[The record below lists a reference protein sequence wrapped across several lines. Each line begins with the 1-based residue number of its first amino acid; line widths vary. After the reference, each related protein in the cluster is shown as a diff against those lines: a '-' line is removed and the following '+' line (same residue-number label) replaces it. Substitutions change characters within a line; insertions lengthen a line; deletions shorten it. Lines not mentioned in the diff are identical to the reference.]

1 MICFT
6 LNQEEHLDSLFLG
19 YYAVIFQFDEAE
31 VTRGATPTPVPVKSE
46 RPDLNPS
53 PVVRRQ
59 VGQKSTVHRCPE
71 CGQTF
76 GFKSSLKT
84 HMKVHAKETP
94 FSCPDYG
101 KGFSKSALHSHT
113 RIHTGEKPFHCSVCN
128 KRFAQQGNSNLLRHV
143 MTNHIG
149 EKPYICSVCGK
160 RFTLKGYLQKHMKTH
175 AKHGNVHG

>member
-6 LNQEEHLDSLFLG
+6 LNQETFGLIISSLDPEPDPNPPH
-19 YYAVIFQFDEAE
+19 IKQEQEAE

-84 HMKVHAKETP
+84 HMKVHSRPMHMVTHTGEKL
-94 FSCPDYG
+94 FHCSVCG
-101 KGFSKSALHSHT
+101 RGFSQKSALHSHT
-113 RIHTGEKPFHCSVCN
+113 RIHTGEKPFHCSV
-128 KRFAQQGNSNLLRHV
+128 F
-143 MTNHIG
+143 
-149 EKPYICSVCGK
+149 CGK